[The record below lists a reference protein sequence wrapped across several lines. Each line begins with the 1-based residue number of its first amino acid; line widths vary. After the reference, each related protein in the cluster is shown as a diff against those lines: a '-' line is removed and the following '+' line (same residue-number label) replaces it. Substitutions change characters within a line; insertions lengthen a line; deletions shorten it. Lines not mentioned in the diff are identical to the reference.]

1 MATTTI
7 KIHTE
12 TKQKLDAYK
21 ASNDN
26 ITYDDVIQSLLRKV
40 GGTIV
45 DDVEEIKRE
54 PIAFSLDH
62 NGYDADGNRIEF
74 TERPITFRELE
85 DSKVGD
91 TFESEE
97 SNLVNQRNEIAE
109 VMMKTDKDVFIRL
122 CTIYENDDG
131 VFEDYDM
138 IHVVLF

>member
-54 PIAFSLDH
+54 QIAFSLAH
-62 NGYDADGNRIEF
+62 NGFDADGNRIEF
-74 TERPITFRELE
+74 TERHITFSELE
-85 DSKVGD
+85 DSEVGD

-122 CTIYENDDG
+122 CTIYENEDG

>member
-1 MATTTI
+1 MVTTI
-7 KIHTE
+7 KLHDK
-12 TKQKLDAYK
+12 TKEKLDIYK
-21 ASNDN
+21 SSNDN
-26 ITYDDVIQSLLRKV
+26 ITYDDVVCSLLRKV

-45 DDVEEIKRE
+45 DDIHEIKRE
-54 PIAFSLDH
+54 QVAFSLDH

-74 TERPITFRELE
+74 TERLVTFSELA

-109 VMMKTDKDVFIRL
+109 VVIKSDKDILIRL
-122 CTIYENDDG
+122 CTIYENEDG

>member
-1 MATTTI
+1 MVTTI
-7 KIHTE
+7 KLHE
-12 TKQKLDAYK
+12 STKEKLDAYK
-21 ASNDN
+21 ASNGN

-54 PIAFSLDH
+54 QIAFVVAH

-74 TERPITFRELE
+74 TERPVTFSELE
-85 DSKVGD
+85 NSKVGD

>member
-1 MATTTI
+1 MVTTI
-7 KIHTE
+7 KLHDK
-12 TKQKLDAYK
+12 TKEKLDIYK

-26 ITYDDVIQSLLRKV
+26 ITYDDVVCSLLRKV

-45 DDVEEIKRE
+45 DDIHEIKRE
-54 PIAFSLDH
+54 QVAFSLDH

-74 TERPITFRELE
+74 TERLVTFSELA

-109 VMMKTDKDVFIRL
+109 VVIKSDKDILIRL
-122 CTIYENDDG
+122 CTIYENEDG
-131 VFEDYDM
+131 VFEDYNM

>member
-1 MATTTI
+1 MVTTI
-7 KIHTE
+7 KLHDK
-12 TKQKLDAYK
+12 TKEKLDIYK
-21 ASNDN
+21 EGNSN
-26 ITYDDVIQSLLRKV
+26 ITYDDAIQSLLRKV
-40 GGTIV
+40 GGTVI

-74 TERPITFRELE
+74 TERPVTFSELE
-85 DSKVGD
+85 NSKVGD